1 MGMMYWI
8 VFAIFTSV
16 ETFADIFVAFWFPFY
31 YEVKILLLIWLISP
45 VSRGSLGSSILYR
58 RFVHPSLIAREEEID
73 RMILRMQEQ
82 GYNTVTKLAVKGFNY
97 ASNMVMQTAI
107 RAPGLM
113 NEFIEAQAGAV
124 LAGAAQAGAQRL
136 QLNDLQR
143 SAPSTDTTDS
153 LAEPRFVEVMDIDSD
168 ELNQDNLKQ
177 TVDNSL
183 VSDQEEPA
191 TVAPPTAKAKA
202 VVKKSQKKVKKAK
215 SAKKRPEMSSDSDP
229 DFEPEEEPST
239 SNAEDQQVSTRLRT
253 RNRSKSTKNSS

>member
-1 MGMMYWI
+1 MG
-8 VFAIFTSV
+8 
-16 ETFADIFVAFWFPFY
+16 
-31 YEVKILLLIWLISP
+31 
-45 VSRGSLGSSILYR
+45 
-58 RFVHPSLIAREEEID
+58 
-73 RMILRMQEQ
+73 
-82 GYNTVTKLAVKGFNY
+82 
-97 ASNMVMQTAI
+97 NMVMQTAI

-168 ELNQDNLKQ
+168 ELNQDNLNQ

-191 TVAPPTAKAKA
+191 TVAAATAKAKA
-202 VVKKSQKKVKKAK
+202 VVKKEPKEGQKGQIRQK
-215 SAKKRPEMSSDSDP
+215 
-229 DFEPEEEPST
+229 T
-239 SNAEDQQVSTRLRT
+239 T
-253 RNRSKSTKNSS
+253 RNEF